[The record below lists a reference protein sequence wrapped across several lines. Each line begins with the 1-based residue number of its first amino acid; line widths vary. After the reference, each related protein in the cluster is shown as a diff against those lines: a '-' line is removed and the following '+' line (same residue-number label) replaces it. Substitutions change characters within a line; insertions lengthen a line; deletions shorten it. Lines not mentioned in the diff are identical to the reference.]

1 MLETFGRRAEETAAR
16 GGLAVRLAFLARE
29 CTGLVRAALAERR
42 SPDGLAAIARDVRFA
57 ARSLLR
63 TPGFTSVAVLT
74 MALGIGA
81 NAAIFS
87 AVDTVVFRS
96 LAYPESERLVRVW
109 PEHTTTKQIF
119 EQLQEGLNEH
129 GSLAM
134 YSGWDFTLTDVT
146 EPQYLSGAAV
156 SSNYF
161 EVLGVQPLLGR
172 LFMPTVMSYAV
183 GCRTRELGIRMA
195 LGATPTELVGSE
207 LARGMIPVVVGVV
220 VGLLPAGKAR
230 ISNRPGSLAPIGV
243 ISSAYSRLV
252 PCGPCPFV
260 TGCRLSCSLLWP
272 RQSLAPCRRFR
283 RARVSSAMTWR

>member
-220 VGLLPAGKAR
+220 VGLLPALAGGRLIASQLFEIEPTDPATYAVVVTCLLAAALLAAYRPAKSASR
-230 ISNRPGSLAPIGV
+230 IDPVRSL
-243 ISSAYSRLV
+243 R
-252 PCGPCPFV
+252 
-260 TGCRLSCSLLWP
+260 
-272 RQSLAPCRRFR
+272 
-283 RARVSSAMTWR
+283 